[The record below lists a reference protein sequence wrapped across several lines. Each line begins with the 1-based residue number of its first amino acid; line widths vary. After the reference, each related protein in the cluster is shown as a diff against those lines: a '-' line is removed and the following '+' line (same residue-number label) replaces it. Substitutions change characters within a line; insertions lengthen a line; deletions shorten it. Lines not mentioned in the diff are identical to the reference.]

1 MCADERGVDA
11 QGMSASLDMTAE
23 TDKGVEDV
31 KRLRQRVKKEKYQQ
45 IMEKLAAIKD
55 DRPPQEEK
63 LVEALRII
71 LKKSA
76 KLPPEYDDYH
86 MLLR

>member
-31 KRLRQRVKKEKYQQ
+31 
-45 IMEKLAAIKD
+45 
-55 DRPPQEEK
+55 RPPQEEK
-63 LVEALRII
+63 LVEAMRII